1 MTDLDKYSIRASIE
15 KTLSATNEVPYL
27 FESRPDKIVSTIWED
42 VYVNMPLCDPEDPT
56 IVTVIEHLKKR
67 CGTIKVEV
75 SCGLFSVIRLIL
87 PNNICYLQKCQG
99 GYYIL
104 PMYKNVRRFPTRLE
118 PEMAADLILEF
129 DRFAPVILKSIED
142 KVLERKQ
149 KALTS
154 NLIKATTLGV
164 IKTLKDQGVIKVP
177 DEVVVS
183 GTTPECIN
191 ICFQSHKVIRC
202 KLENLEQELIERF
215 GNR

>member
-1 MTDLDKYSIRASIE
+1 MTDNDKYGIQAKLQEIIE
-15 KTLSATNEVPYL
+15 APETRYML
-27 FESRPDKIVSTIWED
+27 ESRPDLIVSAIWEE
-42 VYVNMPLCDPEDPT
+42 VYPLMPLCDPEDSSIFT
-56 IVTVIEHLKKR
+56 IIELLKKK
-67 CGTIKVEV
+67 CDTIKVEE
-75 SCGLFSVIRLIL
+75 SCGLFSVMKVTL
-87 PNNICYLQKCQG
+87 PNNVCYLHKCQG
-99 GYYIL
+99 SYYIL

-118 PEMAADLILEF
+118 PEVAADLILEF
-129 DRFAPVILKSIED
+129 DKCAPVILKLIED

-164 IKTLKDQGVIKVP
+164 IKTLKDQGVIQVP

-191 ICFQSHKVIRC
+191 MCFQSHKVIRC